1 VGFWDPNCFN
11 VCACPAGPAFN
22 IWPCDQAT
30 GVCKGDWDD
39 DGDVDL
45 ADYVD
50 GFYECL
56 IAPPPSATCL
66 QRFDA
71 DNDGDID
78 LRDFAG
84 FQVWFRGD

>member
-1 VGFWDPNCFN
+1 M
-11 VCACPAGPAFN
+11 
-22 IWPCDQAT
+22 T
-30 GVCKGDWDD
+30 TT
-39 DGDVDL
+39 VDL

-56 IAPPPSATCL
+56 LAPAPSAACL

-71 DNDGDID
+71 DNDDDID